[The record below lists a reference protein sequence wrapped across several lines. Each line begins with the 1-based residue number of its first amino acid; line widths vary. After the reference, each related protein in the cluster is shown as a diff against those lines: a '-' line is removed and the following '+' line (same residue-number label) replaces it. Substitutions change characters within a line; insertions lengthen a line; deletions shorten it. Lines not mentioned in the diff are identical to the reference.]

1 MPKPVFSSFPGFQIG
16 TLLMATLFCFDI
28 SVSGA
33 GPVSPMSS
41 STTEAQTA
49 LRKAVAFQRESKDL
63 AFNFLAS
70 VYNPTLD
77 KKENYS
83 GKLLLKDS
91 TKFRLEIPGGTYVSD
106 GVHYWEY
113 HVQNHQVILRKASDL
128 KDQPLPGDVLLRF
141 LDSKPMALIKTSLHG
156 KEYLE
161 MRLDPSLAMKNLDS
175 LVVMLDKEN
184 FSLYRVSSRDVSGNE
199 AQYTVTS
206 LKKNRGINDRE
217 FVFVSPKGS
226 ELVDM
231 RE

>member
-1 MPKPVFSSFPGFQIG
+1 MPKPVFSSLHGSQIG
-16 TLLMATLFCFDI
+16 MLLIVTLFCFDI
-28 SVSGA
+28 SESGTA
-33 GPVSPMSS
+33 PAPQVSS
-41 STTEAQTA
+41 SATEAQIA
-49 LRKAVAFQRESKDL
+49 LRKAIAFQRESKDL
-63 AFNFLAS
+63 AINFSAS
-70 VYNPTLD
+70 VYNQTLD

-113 HVQNHQVILRKASDL
+113 HVQNHQVILRKASDV
-128 KDQPLPGDVLLRF
+128 KDQPLPADVLLRF
-141 LDSKPMALIKTSLHG
+141 LDSKPMSLIKTSLHG
-156 KEYLE
+156 KAYLE

-175 LVVMLDKEN
+175 LVVMLDEEN

-199 AQYTVTS
+199 AQYTVTG
-206 LKKNRGINDRE
+206 LRKNRGIKDRE